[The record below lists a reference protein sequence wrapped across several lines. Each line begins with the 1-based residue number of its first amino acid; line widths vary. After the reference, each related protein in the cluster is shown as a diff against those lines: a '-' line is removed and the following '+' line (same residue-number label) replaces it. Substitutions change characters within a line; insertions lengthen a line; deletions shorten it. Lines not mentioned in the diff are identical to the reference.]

1 MSDCDGRPE
10 GNREGA
16 VVGRLDG
23 KVALISGGARGQGE
37 AEARLFAA
45 EGAKVLLGDVLDD
58 VGEKLAV
65 EIGDAAT
72 YVHLDVTSQD
82 DWATAVE
89 AATTRFGKLD
99 VLVNNAGILRFG
111 SIERTSFEE
120 YRRVIEVNQFGCFLG
135 MKTAIPALKA
145 AGGGAIVNISSTQ
158 GLEGMAGACAYTASK
173 FAVRGMTKSAA
184 LELGRFGIRV
194 NSVHPGGID
203 TPMLALDQ
211 MDQANKDAGYRHQPI
226 GRIGKPE
233 EVARLVA
240 FLASDESSYS
250 TGSEF
255 LVEGGM
261 TAGLSLPGFE

>member
-1 MSDCDGRPE
+1 
-10 GNREGA
+10 
-16 VVGRLDG
+16 VGRLDG

-45 EGAKVLLGDVLDD
+45 EGAKVVLGDVLDE

-65 EIGDAAT
+65 EIGDAAA
-72 YVHLDVTSQD
+72 YVHLDVSRPD

-89 AATTRFGKLD
+89 AATNRFGKLD

-120 YRRVIEVNQFGCFLG
+120 YRQVIEVNQFGCFLG
-135 MKTAIPALKA
+135 MKAAIPALKA

-173 FAVRGMTKSAA
+173 FAVRGMTKAAA
-184 LELGRFGIRV
+184 LELGRYSIRV

-211 MDQANKDAGYRHQPI
+211 VDQSNKDAGYRHQPI

-233 EVARLVA
+233 EVARLVT

-250 TGSEF
+250 TGAEF
-255 LVEGGM
+255 LIDGGM
-261 TAGLSLPGFE
+261 TAGLAFPGFE

>member
-82 DWATAVE
+82 DWATAVD
-89 AATTRFGKLD
+89 AATTRFGQLD

-135 MKTAIPALKA
+135 MKAAIPALKA
-145 AGGGAIVNISSTQ
+145 AGRGAIVNISSTH
-158 GLEGMAGACAYTASK
+158 GLEGRAGARASAASK
-173 FAVRGMTKSAA
+173 FAVRGMTQRAA
-184 LELGRFGIRV
+184 VELGRSGV
-194 NSVHPGGID
+194 PGDSG
-203 TPMLALDQ
+203 
-211 MDQANKDAGYRHQPI
+211 
-226 GRIGKPE
+226 
-233 EVARLVA
+233 
-240 FLASDESSYS
+240 
-250 TGSEF
+250 
-255 LVEGGM
+255 
-261 TAGLSLPGFE
+261 